1 MTLQDFLILSPDP
14 TKGVLN
20 NAYQFQATSQ
30 HNELQFPYNTP
41 LIQLQ
46 GMQSS
51 HPCPHNVDT
60 VIGLEPLGK
69 AQNLLQGKI
78 GRNPDPTLLNGKGPP
93 PEDPKVPIVK

>member
-41 LIQLQ
+41 LMQLQ
-46 GMQSS
+46 GVQSS
-51 HPCPHNVDT
+51 HPWSHNVNT
-60 VIGLEPLGK
+60 VIRLEPFGK
-69 AQNLLQGKI
+69 AQNQK
-78 GRNPDPTLLNGKGPP
+78 GRNLYPTLLNGKGPQK
-93 PEDPKVPIVK
+93 DPKVSIVK

>member
-1 MTLQDFLILSPDP
+1 MALQDFLILSPDP

-41 LIQLQ
+41 LMQ

-51 HPCPHNVDT
+51 HPWPHNVNT
-60 VIGLEPLGK
+60 VMELKSSKPSTRKNEEK
-69 AQNLLQGKI
+69 S
-78 GRNPDPTLLNGKGPP
+78 
-93 PEDPKVPIVK
+93 

>member
-1 MTLQDFLILSPDP
+1 MALQDFLILSPDP
-14 TKGVLN
+14 TKGVIN

-41 LIQLQ
+41 LMQLQ

-51 HPCPHNVDT
+51 HPWPHNVNT

-69 AQNLLQGKI
+69 AQNLLQGTVE
-78 GRNPDPTLLNGKGPP
+78 RNPHPTLLNGKGT
-93 PEDPKVPIVK
+93 PEDPKVSIVK